1 MAFSANSFLPVAFA
15 HKAPFYSDLIS
26 DILIKLFSV
35 QGDHGGFALPFVDII
50 TIISSQHNFQ
60 FDVNKRQCKT
70 TMATLYV

>member
-35 QGDHGGFALPFVDII
+35 QGDHGGFALPFVDIKLRVP
-50 TIISSQHNFQ
+50 SQY
-60 FDVNKRQCKT
+60 KR
-70 TMATLYV
+70 TLC